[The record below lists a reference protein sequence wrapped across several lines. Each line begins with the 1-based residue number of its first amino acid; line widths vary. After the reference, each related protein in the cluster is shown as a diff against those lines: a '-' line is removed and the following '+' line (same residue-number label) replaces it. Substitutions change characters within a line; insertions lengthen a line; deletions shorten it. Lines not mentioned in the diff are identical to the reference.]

1 MRIRWILSL
10 LLLLGVAL
18 PVAAQMPVDEIV
30 FQIDNIAVRSD
41 YDAATGEL
49 VWSQGAIAVLKHAS
63 GEQKYRVTIDGTW
76 SGVTD
81 NSSGTVA
88 AASFDTGSFDI
99 VFFAMTDPTK
109 STPLADLSGVLFPG
123 YTYEE
128 AEQEENP
135 TKLYGAAPIRLTTW
149 NVPGYVWAE
158 DVGPA
163 GAMGGLTATTTNL
176 FSNWGNIDD
185 YAADWWS
192 TNTIVTIL
200 ADESGIP
207 EPMTIALLG
216 LGALG
221 LLRKRS

>member
-1 MRIRWILSL
+1 MSIRIGVVSL
-10 LLLLGVAL
+10 LLLSVAL
-18 PVAAQMPVDEIV
+18 PAVAQVPVDEIV

-63 GEQKYRVTIDGTW
+63 GEQKYRVTIDGMW

-81 NSSGTVA
+81 NSSGTIA
-88 AASFDTGSFDI
+88 AASFAGGSFDI
-99 VFFAMTDPTK
+99 DFFALTDVSK
-109 STPLADLSGVLFPG
+109 STVLASLSGELFPG

-135 TKLYGAAPIRLTTW
+135 TKLYGAAPIRLTAW

-158 DVGPA
+158 SL
-163 GAMGGLTATTTNL
+163 GAMGGLTATTSNL
-176 FSNWGNIDD
+176 GGVLGNIDD

-192 TNTIVTIL
+192 TNTIVSIL

-221 LLRKRS
+221 LLRRKK